1 MKKKMKFKGRRYA
14 EGGIP
19 EDRAMMA
26 PTYDSPPKDM
36 SEEEAVETGM
46 AGLGKAATSMAGM
59 AGLGKAAT
67 SMAGMAG
74 PKMAGM
80 AGFSKPRPNR
90 KYKPTEGPQKRFL
103 GPKEKPLLLP
113 KDRSQNFG
121 VTEEDRLTDD
131 QLKTIRD
138 AAITAGVVATP
149 IGRIAKG
156 IQGMKRTYDVGKRVN
171 AMTQNELMGAM
182 LKAARNAKEV
192 PGMKSG
198 GSVKS
203 SASKRA
209 DGIAQRGK
217 TRGRNC

>member
-1 MKKKMKFKGRRYA
+1 MKKKIKFKGRRYA

-19 EDRAMMA
+19 EDGAMMT
-26 PTYDSPPKDM
+26 PTYDSPPEDM
-36 SEEEAVETGM
+36 SEEEAVE
-46 AGLGKAATSMAGM
+46 
-59 AGLGKAAT
+59 
-67 SMAGMAG
+67 AGMAG
-74 PKMAGM
+74 PKMAGR

-131 QLKTIRD
+131 QLKTIRNV
-138 AAITAGVVATP
+138 AITAGLATTP
-149 IGRIAKG
+149 IGGIAKG
-156 IQGMKRTYDVGKRVN
+156 IQRMKRTYDTGKRVN
-171 AMTQNELMGAM
+171 AMTQNEQMGAM
-182 LKAARNAKEV
+182 LKAARKAKEV

-203 SASKRA
+203 SASSRA

>member
-19 EDRAMMA
+19 EDGAMMA
-26 PTYDSPPKDM
+26 PTYDSPPEDM

-59 AGLGKAAT
+59 AGPK
-67 SMAGMAG
+67 MAGMAGLGKAG

-131 QLKTIRD
+131 QLKTIRN
-138 AAITAGVVATP
+138 AAITAGLATAP
-149 IGRIAKG
+149 FGIIAKG
-156 IQGMKRTYDVGKRVN
+156 VQRMKRDYDTGKRVN
-171 AMTQNELMGAM
+171 AMTQNEQMGAM
-182 LKAARNAKEV
+182 LKAARKAKEV

-203 SASKRA
+203 SASSRA

>member
-19 EDRAMMA
+19 EDGAMMT
-26 PTYDSPPKDM
+26 PTYDLPPEDM
-36 SEEEAVETGM
+36 SEEAVEAGM
-46 AGLGKAATSMAGM
+46 ARLGKASTSMAGM
-59 AGLGKAAT
+59 AV
-67 SMAGMAG
+67 
-74 PKMAGM
+74 PKMADI

-131 QLKTIRD
+131 QLKTIRNV
-138 AAITAGVVATP
+138 AITAGLATTP
-149 IGRIAKG
+149 IGGIAKG
-156 IQGMKRTYDVGKRVN
+156 IQRMKRNYDTGKRVN
-171 AMTQNELMGAM
+171 AMTQNEQMAAM
-182 LKAARNAKEV
+182 FKAARDAKE

-203 SASKRA
+203 SASSRA